1 MKHAPDFKTHGEHD
15 AWVTANAD
23 YFTVIA
29 PAYRARARF
38 EFETL
43 YDAREKAREIVNTHR
58 TVVNKSNVGGLP
70 SRVLIYAVCGVYSCY
85 VETISKK
92 ESENE

>member
-29 PAYRARARF
+29 PAFRARARF

-43 YDAREKAREIVNTHR
+43 EDARTKAVRLVRGTETMVTNS
-58 TVVNKSNVGGLP
+58 TVVP
-70 SRVLIYAVCGVYSCY
+70 QRVLIYAVCGVYSCY
-85 VETISKK
+85 VETISK
-92 ESENE
+92 

>member
-29 PAYRARARF
+29 PAFRARARF

-43 YDAREKAREIVNTHR
+43 SSARTMAKAIINNTLE
-58 TVVNKSNVGGLP
+58 GFDGLAP
-70 SRVLIYAVCGVYSCY
+70 ERVLIYAVCGVYSCY
-85 VETISKK
+85 VETISK
-92 ESENE
+92 